1 MGSWVGYNVQAKL
14 TDYTGDVTRGIQLTI
29 LKERQ
34 IELIG
39 EGKRWFDMTRI
50 DKIYDYTNAGYQ
62 YLRDIMNPILA
73 NRTGAILFENEN
85 MGRVLYPINSDMFD
99 ANSKL
104 RGDQNPP
111 YDE

>member
-1 MGSWVGYNVQAKL
+1 MYKI
-14 TDYTGDVTRGIQLTI
+14 GIQLTI

-34 IELIG
+34 LEFLG
-39 EGKRWFDMTRI
+39 EGKRWFDMIRI
-50 DKIYDYTNAGYQ
+50 DKIYDYTNSGYQ
-62 YLRDIMNPILA
+62 YLREIMNPMLT
-73 NRTGAILFENEN
+73 NRTGAILYEDEN
-85 MGRVLYPINSDMFD
+85 MGRILYPINSAMFD